1 MMFYM
6 FGDEVENIEIDEIN
20 PNLLCAGLIT
30 VGEFE
35 KLAAVFSLPKNVVE
49 FAKREKKQN
58 AITKYSGDD
67 FTFVRFD
74 ILGRGKSAKV
84 SLIAKKNL
92 FICVDLS
99 PENEMVQRC
108 FFELFS
114 RSVCENAELEKLI
127 CTFLEI
133 ICEDVSASFDEENE
147 IDELEKQI
155 IDKRCDD
162 DFNKILIEKKQELLH
177 LRLFYEQLIDTAEV
191 FIQNENEMFGEKAI
205 NRFKIFR
212 EKVMRFKENA
222 DILRENV
229 IHLWDAYQTYI
240 EVSQNEIMKLF
251 TVITSVFLPMTVIV
265 GWYGMNFRYMPEIQ
279 SRFGYPY
286 VIFLNICVVFVLL
299 YIFKKKKWI

>member
-1 MMFYM
+1 MFYM
-6 FGDEVENIEIDEIN
+6 FGDEVENIEIEEIN

-49 FAKREKKQN
+49 LAKREKKQK

-74 ILGRGKSAKV
+74 ILNKERCAGV
-84 SLIAKKNL
+84 TLIAKKNML
-92 FICVDLS
+92 ICVDLS

-114 RSVCENAELEKLI
+114 RCVCENAEPEKLI
-127 CTFLEI
+127 CTLLEI
-133 ICEDVSASFDEENE
+133 ICEEVSTFFDGEKE
-147 IDELEKQI
+147 IDELEKKI
-155 IDKRCDD
+155 IDKHCGD
-162 DFNKILIEKKQELLH
+162 DFNKILIEKKQELLR

-191 FIQNENEMFGEKAI
+191 FIQNENEMFDEKAI
-205 NRFKIFR
+205 SRFKIFR

-251 TVITSVFLPMTVIV
+251 TVITSVFMPMTVIV

-286 VIFLNICVVFVLL
+286 VIFLNVCVVFVLVF
-299 YIFKKKKWI
+299 IFKKKKWI

>member
-1 MMFYM
+1 M
-6 FGDEVENIEIDEIN
+6 FGDEVENIEIGEIN

-49 FAKREKKQN
+49 LAKREKKQN
-58 AITKYSGDD
+58 AITKYLGDD
-67 FTFVRFD
+67 FTFVSFD
-74 ILGRGKSAKV
+74 ILGKGKSAKV

-99 PENEMVQRC
+99 PENETVQRC

-133 ICEDVSASFDEENE
+133 ICEDGSISFDEEKE
-147 IDELEKQI
+147 IDELEKEI
-155 IDKRCDD
+155 IDKHCGD

-177 LRLFYEQLIDTAEV
+177 LRLFYEQLIDTVEV
-191 FIQNENEMFGEKAI
+191 FIQNENEMFSEKAI
-205 NRFKIFR
+205 SRFEIFR

-229 IHLWDAYQTYI
+229 IHLWDAYQTYV

-286 VIFLNICVVFVLL
+286 VIFLNVCVVFVLL